1 MHWALSLYSFPWF
14 MYAQSDAFFGKIYR
28 SASFFSYTETEEE
41 VSLVRVPTRA
51 QLVLPLGGL
60 EEFRFLA

>member
-1 MHWALSLYSFPWF
+1 